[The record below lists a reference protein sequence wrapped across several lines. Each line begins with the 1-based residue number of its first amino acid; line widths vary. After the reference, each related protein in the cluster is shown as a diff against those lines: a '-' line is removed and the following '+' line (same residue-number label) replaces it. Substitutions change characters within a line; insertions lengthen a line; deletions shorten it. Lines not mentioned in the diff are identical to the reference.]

1 MENYREQFNL
11 KLRIVVYAP
20 KDGKNAISDENI
32 QVFCESKIGTISLMV
47 NLIMV
52 D

>member
-1 MENYREQFNL
+1 MNFEYCKMENYREQFNL

-32 QVFCESKIGTISLMV
+32 QVFCESKIGTIS
-47 NLIMV
+47 
-52 D
+52 